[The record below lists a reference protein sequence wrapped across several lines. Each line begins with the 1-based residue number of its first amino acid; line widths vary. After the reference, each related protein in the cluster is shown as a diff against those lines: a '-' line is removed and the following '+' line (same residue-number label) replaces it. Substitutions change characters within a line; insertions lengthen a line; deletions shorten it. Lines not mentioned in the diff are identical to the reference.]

1 MATTAAVTLLV
12 ISFFTQNNRLLVVT
26 AVIAVVA
33 NTKKFLRRSRRRTLK
48 KSKKTKLLLF
58 VGLILSS
65 CAVFAEEWQT
75 YFESDKFYFYLA
87 PNSTQRAGDNIITQ
101 TIHDFKTPSD
111 RAERSRQITREYDCA
126 RAQSRVLK
134 MVTYSKEKAAGQII
148 RDEAEVEAWAPIAPN
163 SAVAALGNIVCKT
176 K

>member
-1 MATTAAVTLLV
+1 M
-12 ISFFTQNNRLLVVT
+12 
-26 AVIAVVA
+26 
-33 NTKKFLRRSRRRTLK
+33 K
-48 KSKKTKLLLF
+48 KSKKIKLLLF
-58 VGLILSS
+58 VGLMLCSS
-65 CAVFAEEWQT
+65 AIFAEEWLT

-111 RAERSRQITREYDCA
+111 RSERSRQITREYDCA
-126 RAQSRVLK
+126 RSQSRVLK

>member
-1 MATTAAVTLLV
+1 VKTIKRT
-12 ISFFTQNNRLLVVT
+12 NR
-26 AVIAVVA
+26 
-33 NTKKFLRRSRRRTLK
+33 
-48 KSKKTKLLLF
+48 LLF
-58 VGLILSS
+58 VGLMLCSS
-65 CAVFAEEWQT
+65 AVFAEEWLN

-87 PNSTQRAGDNIITQ
+87 PNSTQRAGDNIITH

-126 RAQSRVLK
+126 HAQSRVLK

>member
-1 MATTAAVTLLV
+1 MKKIKTTK
-12 ISFFTQNNRLLVVT
+12 RLW
-26 AVIAVVA
+26 
-33 NTKKFLRRSRRRTLK
+33 
-48 KSKKTKLLLF
+48 F
-58 VGLILSS
+58 VGLIVCSS
-65 CAVFAEEWQT
+65 AALAEEWQT

-87 PNSTQRAGDNIITQ
+87 PNSTQRAGDNIITN

-111 RAERSRQITREYDCA
+111 RGERSRQITREYDCA
-126 RAQSRVLK
+126 HAQSRVLK

-148 RDEAEVEAWAPIAPN
+148 RDEAETEAWAAIAPN

>member
-1 MATTAAVTLLV
+1 M
-12 ISFFTQNNRLLVVT
+12 
-26 AVIAVVA
+26 
-33 NTKKFLRRSRRRTLK
+33 K
-48 KSKKTKLLLF
+48 KSKKTKRLFF

-75 YFESDKFYFYLA
+75 YFESDKFYFYLP
-87 PNSTQRAGDNIITQ
+87 PNSTQRAGENIITH

-111 RAERSRQITREYDCA
+111 RAERSRHITREYDCA
-126 RAQSRVLK
+126 HAQSRVLK

-148 RDEAEVEAWAPIAPN
+148 RDETETEAWTAIPPN
-163 SAVAALGNIVCKT
+163 SAVAALASIICKT

>member
-1 MATTAAVTLLV
+1 M
-12 ISFFTQNNRLLVVT
+12 
-26 AVIAVVA
+26 
-33 NTKKFLRRSRRRTLK
+33 K
-48 KSKKTKLLLF
+48 KSKKTKRLLF

-75 YFESDKFYFYLA
+75 YFESDKFYFYLP
-87 PNSTQRAGDNIITQ
+87 PNSTQRAGENVITY

-126 RAQSRVLK
+126 HAQSRMLK
-134 MVTYSKEKAAGQII
+134 LVTYSKEKAAGQII
-148 RDEAEVEAWAPIAPN
+148 RDETETEAWTAIPPN
-163 SAVAALGNIVCKT
+163 SAVAALASIICKT

>member
-1 MATTAAVTLLV
+1 M
-12 ISFFTQNNRLLVVT
+12 
-26 AVIAVVA
+26 
-33 NTKKFLRRSRRRTLK
+33 K
-48 KSKKTKLLLF
+48 KSKKTKRLLF

-75 YFESDKFYFYLA
+75 YFESDKVNFYLP
-87 PNSTQRAGDNIITQ
+87 PNSTQRAGENIITH

-126 RAQSRVLK
+126 HAQSRMLK
-134 MVTYSKEKAAGQII
+134 LVTYSKEKAAGQII
-148 RDEAEVEAWAPIAPN
+148 RDETETEAWTAIPPN
-163 SAVAALGNIVCKT
+163 SAVAALASIICKT